1 MKSFLITAAVFFGI
15 CLVYILI
22 MLSTTENNFTYIV
35 DDAYIHMAVAKNFA
49 LHGVWGMTKYAF
61 SSSSS
66 SPIFT
71 LILSALISVFGNH
84 ILIPLVFNLS
94 AACLLVAVLTKYYS
108 NYLNKTKHIVATC
121 LFTLFLAVM
130 HVQVVAGME
139 HVLQVLIIAVNIYC
153 FQKWFAGNF
162 KNSVFSFGFYCTI
175 LLLGLIRFE
184 SMFYFLSLAFV
195 FLLIRKFKDA
205 ALVLF
210 IGFLPI
216 LLFGYFNEQQS
227 GYFFPN
233 SVVVKGA
240 LIDFSGNVI
249 SQIAEIIFWKL
260 FLNITFYKI
269 GVFPLLIIIILLYK
283 DYKSKLD
290 FQQILKK
297 NFLLIVWAFTL
308 ILHCLLG
315 DVKII
320 FRYEAYLLTAF
331 VMILVPG
338 LTDFI
343 REPLLSFR
351 KDKVTGIFIL
361 ANAVLLLYK
370 FGFAHFI
377 IICGSANIYEQQIQ
391 SARFL
396 KKYYNT
402 SDIVA
407 NDIGAICYYTDIH
420 LLDVIGLGSK
430 EMVDIKVR
438 KNVFDDEV
446 EEFLTKYAQENH
458 YQLAII
464 YEKWFDGHIPESW
477 KKIADLEVSGR
488 SIVLGDRHVV
498 IYSIDPLTS
507 DILKKNVKNFNWNKN
522 VTVTVFE

>member
-15 CLVYILI
+15 CFIYILT
-22 MLSTTENNFTYIV
+22 MLSVTENNFTYIV

-66 SPIFT
+66 SPVFT
-71 LILSALISVFGNH
+71 FILSFLIAVFGNH
-84 ILIPLVFNLS
+84 ILIPLIFNLS
-94 AACLLVAVLTKYYS
+94 VACLLIAILTKYFSGYLSEAKHIIAACLFA
-108 NYLNKTKHIVATC
+108 
-121 LFTLFLAVM
+121 LFLAVM

-153 FQKWFAGNF
+153 FQKWFEKDFKSNF
-162 KNSVFSFGFYCTI
+162 FSLGFYGTI
-175 LLLGLIRFE
+175 LFLGLIRFE

-205 ALVLF
+205 FLVLL

-216 LLFGYFNEQQS
+216 LLFGYFNQQHS

-240 LIDFSGNVI
+240 LIDFSGNVPG
-249 SQIAEIIFWKL
+249 QIGKIILWNV

-269 GVFPLLIIIILLYK
+269 GVFPLLIIAVLLYR
-283 DYKSKLD
+283 DYKSKLV
-290 FQQILKK
+290 FQEMLKK
-297 NFLLIVWAFTL
+297 NFLPVVLALTL

-320 FRYEAYLLTAF
+320 FRYEAYLMVAF
-331 VMILVPG
+331 VMVLVPR
-338 LTDFI
+338 LTVFI
-343 REPLLSFR
+343 TNPFYAFR
-351 KDKVTGIFIL
+351 KDKATGIFIA
-361 ANAVLLLYK
+361 ANALLLLYK

-377 IICGSANIYEQQIQ
+377 ITSGSANIYEQQIQ

-402 SDIVA
+402 SHIVA

-438 KNVFDDEV
+438 KTVFDDEV
-446 EEFLTKYAQENH
+446 EEFLAGYTKENH
-458 YQLAII
+458 YQLAIV

-477 KKIADLEVSGR
+477 KKIADLEVSGK

-498 IYSIDPLTS
+498 IYSIDPLSS
-507 DILKKNVKNFNWNKN
+507 DALKKNIKDFNWNRN
-522 VTVTVFE
+522 VTVKIVE